1 MATLKD
7 VAKLANVDVSTVS
20 RALNNTSYVHP
31 DTKERVYAAAKEL
44 GYRPNAVARALRQGR
59 GHLIGVVVPRL
70 HLTIFSEILQGIE
83 TQAQKQGYMTMVC
96 VTEEDPKLEKD
107 RLNRLRDGGVD
118 GLIIAATGYNG
129 RLLRDIQAGGIP
141 VVQLVRRQELE
152 LSSVVADY
160 AACGHEAVKY
170 LASKGCKRIGL
181 IAGAQHLAPFHGRY
195 IGYRKGIT
203 DLGLEEIISSS
214 DKVVNSFGYGYECA
228 CHLLDEN
235 PDLDAIIACIDVQGL
250 GAIRAAAERGL
261 RIPEQIKIMSLTG
274 HRVGRML
281 ETTMTS
287 MEMPAFQ
294 MGEAA
299 AKLVIEAVEAD
310 PKHKPARRH
319 INFATTLVEREST

>member
-20 RALNNTSYVHP
+20 RALNNTSYVHE
-31 DTKERVYAAAKEL
+31 DTKERIYAAAKEL
-44 GYRPNAVARALRQGR
+44 GYRPNAMARALRQGHSR
-59 GHLIGVVVPRL
+59 VIGVVVPRL
-70 HLTIFSEILQGIE
+70 HMTIFSEILQGIE
-83 TQAQKQGYMTMVC
+83 AQAQEQGYMTTVC
-96 VTEEDPKLEKD
+96 VTEEDPKVEKD
-107 RLNRLRDGGVD
+107 RLSRMRDAGIEGI
-118 GLIIAATGYNG
+118 IIAGTGRNG
-129 RLLRDIQAGGIP
+129 RLLRDIQASGVQ

-160 AACGHEAVKY
+160 ESSGREAVKF
-170 LASKGCKRIGL
+170 LASKGCRQIGL
-181 IAGAQHLAPFHGRY
+181 IAGSQQLAPYRGRY
-195 IGYRKGIT
+195 EGYRKAVEE
-203 DLGLEEIISSS
+203 LGLEEITSSS
-214 DKVVNSFGYGYECA
+214 DRVVNSFGYGYECA
-228 CHLLDEN
+228 VQLLDEN

-261 RIPEQIKIMSLTG
+261 KIPEQIKIMSLTG

-299 AKLVIEAVEAD
+299 AKLVLEAVTAD

>member
-31 DTKERVYAAAKEL
+31 DTKERIYAAAKEL
-44 GYRPNAVARALRQGR
+44 GYRPNATARALREGR
-59 GHLIGVVVPRL
+59 RHVVGLVVPRL
-70 HLTIFSEILQGIE
+70 HMTIFSEILQGIE
-83 TQAQKQGYMTMVC
+83 AQAQQQGYMTSVC
-96 VTEEDPKLEKD
+96 VTEEDPKVEKD
-107 RLNRLRDGGVD
+107 RLNRMRDGGVD
-118 GLIIAATGYNG
+118 AIIIAATGRNG
-129 RLLRDIQAGGIP
+129 RLLRDIQASGIP

-160 AACGHEAVKY
+160 ESSGREAVKF
-170 LASKGCKRIGL
+170 LAAKGCRQIGL
-181 IAGAQHLAPFHGRY
+181 IAGAQELAPYRGRY
-195 IGYRKGIT
+195 EGYRKAMEE
-203 DLGLEEIISSS
+203 LRLEEITSSV
-214 DKVVNSFGYGYECA
+214 DRPVNSFGYGYDCA
-228 CHLLDEN
+228 MQLLEEN
-235 PDLDAIIACIDVQGL
+235 PGLDAIIACVDVQGL

-261 RIPEQIKIMSLTG
+261 KVPEQLKIMSLTG

-281 ETTMTS
+281 QTTMTS

-299 AKLVIEAVEAD
+299 AKLAIEAVEAD

-319 INFATTLVEREST
+319 INFATMLVEREST

>member
-7 VAKLANVDVSTVS
+7 VARLAHVDVSTVS

-31 DTKERVYAAAKEL
+31 DTKERIYAAAKEL
-44 GYRPNAVARALRQGR
+44 GYRPNAMARALRQGR
-59 GHLIGVVVPRL
+59 GQVIGVVVPRL
-70 HLTIFSEILQGIE
+70 HMTIFSEILQGIE
-83 TQAQKQGYMTMVC
+83 AQAQQQGYMTTVC
-96 VTEEDPKLEKD
+96 VTEEDPKVEKD

-118 GLIIAATGYNG
+118 GIVIAATGRNG
-129 RLLRDIQAGGIP
+129 RLLRDIQASGVP

-160 AACGHEAVKY
+160 ESCGREAVKY
-170 LASKGCKRIGL
+170 LASKGCRQIGL
-181 IAGAQHLAPFHGRY
+181 IAGAQPLAPFHGRY
-195 IGYRKGIT
+195 EGYRKAIEE
-203 DLGLEEIISSS
+203 LGLEEITSSS
-214 DKVVNSFGYGYECA
+214 DRQVNSFGYGYECT
-228 CHLLDEN
+228 CQLLDEN
-235 PDLDAIIACIDVQGL
+235 PGLDAIIACIDVQGL

-261 RIPEQIKIMSLTG
+261 KIPEQLKIMSLTG

-299 AKLVIEAVEAD
+299 ARLLIEEIEAEA
-310 PKHKPARRH
+310 KHKPARRH
-319 INFATTLVEREST
+319 INFATNLVEREST